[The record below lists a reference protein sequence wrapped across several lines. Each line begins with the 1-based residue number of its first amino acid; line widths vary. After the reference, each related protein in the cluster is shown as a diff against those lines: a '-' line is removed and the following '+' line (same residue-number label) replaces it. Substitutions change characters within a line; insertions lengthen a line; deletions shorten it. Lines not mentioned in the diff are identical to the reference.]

1 MPHLPTGNGGEWWG
15 AVSGYETG
23 QTPALGAVACF
34 AEAGSFGHVAIVEQ
48 ITEWGFRSSN
58 SGYPN
63 SFFFTDEHR
72 KDNGYLGTWMTN
84 GRWSF
89 QGFIYNPYAC
99 QSVTPQPPE
108 DSGGSKLWMYCG
120 RVF

>member
-23 QTPALGAVACF
+23 QTPAVAFF

-58 SGYPN
+58 SGYPS

-72 KDNGYLGTWMTN
+72 EDNGYLGTWMTN
-84 GRWSF
+84 GKWSF

>member
-58 SGYPN
+58 SGYPS

-72 KDNGYLGTWMTN
+72 EDNGYLGTWMTN
-84 GRWSF
+84 GKWSF

-99 QSVTPQPPE
+99 QSVTPQPPK